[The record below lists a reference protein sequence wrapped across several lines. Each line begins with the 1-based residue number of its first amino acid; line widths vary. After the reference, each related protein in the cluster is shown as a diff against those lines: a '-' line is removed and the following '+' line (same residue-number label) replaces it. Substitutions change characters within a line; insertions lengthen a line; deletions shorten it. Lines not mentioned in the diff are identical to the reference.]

1 MVLWFIILM
10 SQKDSTFSLNSTFQ
24 FAKCFCKYKTVE
36 IYRGYGVGHIFIDQK
51 PEAQKVR

>member
-1 MVLWFIILM
+1 MVLGFIILM
-10 SQKDSTFSLNSTFQ
+10 SQKDNTFSLNGTFQ